1 MSLRGTR
8 GMAHH
13 NRKLSIA
20 QVRQIYK
27 RANDGEKQEAL
38 AMEFKVNQRTISAIK
53 LKKRWKCLNL
63 EGDNE

>member
-8 GMAHH
+8 GMDHH
-13 NRKLSIA
+13 NRKLSVA

-27 RANDGEKQEAL
+27 RANEGEKQEAL
-38 AMEFKVNQRTISAIK
+38 AIEFGINQRTVSAIK

-63 EGDNE
+63 EGDIE